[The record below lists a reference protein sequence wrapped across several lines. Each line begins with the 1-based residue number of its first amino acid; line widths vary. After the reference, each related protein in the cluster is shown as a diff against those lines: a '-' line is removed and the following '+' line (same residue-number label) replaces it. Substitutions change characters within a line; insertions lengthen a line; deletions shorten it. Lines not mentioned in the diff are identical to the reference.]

1 MRYLLLLLSFALL
14 PALFAQ
20 QQVQIKEVAALDAA
34 PDLRKSKEVQ
44 DALQGAGFNEEEL
57 KTILDFGN
65 RQNWPEGIR
74 TDTARAA
81 NAPYIPNYVCF
92 RLCAYNLNGDQQEVL
107 MVPARNNIHMPEG
120 MRPLGDFFLAL
131 PEHALS
137 NVEGNPQKRPMVS
150 RGPAW
155 AHRPK
160 VKIVKADELFGSYD
174 LEADS
179 AGLKALEDAGMSP
192 AEIDAVVFRST
203 ERNWPEGMDNLEKRY
218 PLQKR
223 FTKYKAYLGAQWDN
237 KALLIVPV
245 AKNRRM
251 PVNMRPYID
260 LYFVY
265 SLSGVKVQGTR

>member
-1 MRYLLLLLSFALL
+1 MRSLLLLLSIALL

-20 QQVQIKEVAALDAA
+20 QQVQITEVAALDAA
-34 PDLRKSKEVQ
+34 PDLRKVKEIPG
-44 DALQGAGFNEEEL
+44 ALQAAGFNGEEL
-57 KTILDFGN
+57 QTILDFGN

-74 TDTARAA
+74 SDTARAA

-92 RLCAYNLNGDQQEVL
+92 RLCAFNRDGDQQEVL
-107 MVPARNNIHMPEG
+107 MVPARNNIHMPEE

-137 NVEGNPQKRPMVS
+137 NVEENAQKRPTVS

-203 ERNWPEGMDNLEKRY
+203 ERNWPEGMDNLDKRI
-218 PLQKR
+218 PLLKR
-223 FTKYKAYLGAQWDN
+223 FTKYKAYLGAQWDD

-265 SLSGVKVQGTR
+265 SLPGVKVQGTR